1 MSNVTMK
8 RNYDFKTFSFLLVYL
23 YKVIFTIFFNRK
35 WLGPRIFFLTVI
47 RHVAKKNKALSQ
59 LPVKKSDKI
68 TPISGGIQA
77 VRLQLVLICVK
88 KSPGIWDLNC
98 HGKKIWQKNLIKSE
112 NYSCVTQAENILL
125 NQHACSIF

>member
-1 MSNVTMK
+1 MRNPCEALRKYSFLRNKKKIKSIFSCYVK
-8 RNYDFKTFSFLLVYL
+8 RNYGFKTSSFLLVYL
-23 YKVIFTIFFNRK
+23 YNVIFTIFFNRK

-88 KSPGIWDLNC
+88 KVPVFEILTVMVKKY
-98 HGKKIWQKNLIKSE
+98 GKK
-112 NYSCVTQAENILL
+112 T
-125 NQHACSIF
+125 